1 MGFLE
6 LSVTSIEGHITM
18 SIKAP
23 THKMI
28 DLEHMRIGLHEWG
41 NSDGKTATLVLVHAT
56 GFHGRTWD
64 KVIQQLPTQHI
75 IAIDLRGHGHSDA
88 IPFDSWYDFGADIA
102 ATLRKLG
109 LTKVVLV
116 GHSLGGF
123 ACVIAAHLEPNIV
136 EKLLLIDPV
145 ILPPPVYQGYP
156 VDMQQAAR
164 ATKARQAE
172 FPSVESM
179 IDRYREREPFA
190 LFDHEVF
197 DDYCRH
203 GLVWNEHKQAYTLAC
218 DPSFEATIYPGMAS
232 YSSIYSTLEQLDQ
245 RVHVLRARQAP
256 RQDRF
261 YGFTY
266 SPTYPQLVEHLKN
279 GVDIPLEEHSHF
291 IPQQDPLITAKHIQK
306 LLEE

>member
-1 MGFLE
+1 MK
-6 LSVTSIEGHITM
+6 INMPH
-18 SIKAP
+18 
-23 THKMI
+23 HKTI
-28 DLEHMRIGLHEWG
+28 DLGHMQMGLHEWG
-41 NSDGKTATLVLVHAT
+41 EYDVNAPTLVLVHAT

-64 KVIQQLPTQHI
+64 KVIHQLSAQHI

-102 ATLRKLG
+102 ATLRKLQ
-109 LTKVVLV
+109 LTNVVLV

-145 ILPPPVYQGYP
+145 ILPPPVYQGLP

-172 FPSVESM
+172 FPSVEAM
-179 IDRYREREPFA
+179 MDRYRDREPFA

-203 GLVWNEHKQAYTLAC
+203 GLVWNEQKQAYTLAC

-232 YSSIYSTLEQLDQ
+232 YSPIYNTLEQLDQ
-245 RVHVLRARQAP
+245 LVHVLRAKQAP

-266 SPTYPQLVEHLKN
+266 SPTYPGLVQHLKN

-291 IPQQDPLITAKHIQK
+291 IPQQDPAITAKHIQR
-306 LLEE
+306 LFEE